1 MRTPGQAV
9 QWALQGER
17 EEGNRGGEGVRDG
30 RMAGEE
36 MGKLGRVVESWIL
49 ELRLSGSLFYF

>member
-1 MRTPGQAV
+1 MVKG
-9 QWALQGER
+9 LEI
-17 EEGNRGGEGVRDG
+17 
-30 RMAGEE
+30 EE